1 MDATDVAQV
10 GGVVVVAIDMW
21 LNLSRFCSSRSE
33 ASALL
38 ALGTQLFNGD
48 RVAAEPQG
56 LDDESFRL
64 PELSK

>member
-1 MDATDVAQV
+1 MVV
-10 GGVVVVAIDMW
+10 CRSGVRRAIYIRP
-21 LNLSRFCSSRSE
+21 N
-33 ASALL
+33 A
-38 ALGTQLFNGD
+38 QLFNGD